1 MTLSSTSA
9 TSSPSS
15 WNGSTGST
23 RQPSTSSPSGAA
35 PFRVAAVGLTNPRGM
50 VWDDAGTMYVASGGM
65 GGDRLS
71 GPDRHI
77 EAPLGPYR
85 GGPTGQIYRVDRH
98 GLPSVF
104 VDGLPSTR
112 DQFRG
117 KQGVSD
123 VAWVDGRLYALIA
136 GAGQAHG
143 NPDSETGIIRIEAD
157 GSWEQIAGIGP
168 WHRAHPVPNKVPHYF
183 PEASLFAFTWNPAD
197 DAFWFSEANSN
208 YVGRITMSG
217 EISRVADLSAHN
229 DVLSGITPSPNGGV
243 YVGHM
248 SVVPY
253 AEGET
258 FVSEVLPDGTVR
270 PAWTGLTM
278 VAGLTHEADGTL
290 IATFMSTDNTVALP
304 HFRPNAGKVVRQ
316 TGPDRY
322 ETIARDLT
330 LPIKVEVGPDGWL
343 YVATPGIGADN
354 GSGIIVAIDPAA
366 RDLELSNATLLKAAE
381 QVRAA
386 GLVAEP
392 DLAPRRYPHEVVP
405 GEDLA

>member
-1 MTLSSTSA
+1 MTIPTSTD
-9 TSSPSS
+9 PSIP
-15 WNGSTGST
+15 TGS
-23 RQPSTSSPSGAA
+23 AH
-35 PFRVAAVGLTNPRGM
+35 FRIAAVGLTNPRGIA
-50 VWDDAGTMYVASGGM
+50 WDDAGNMFVASGGM

-85 GGPTGQIYRVDRH
+85 GGPTGQIYRITPA
-98 GLPSVF
+98 GEISVF

-123 VAWVDGRLYALIA
+123 VKWVDGKLYALIV

-143 NPDSETGIIRIEAD
+143 NPDSETGILRVEAD
-157 GSWEQIAGIGP
+157 GTWEQFAFIGP
-168 WHRAHPVPNKVPHYF
+168 WHRAHPVTAEVPHFF
-183 PEASLFAFTWNPAD
+183 PEASLFAFTWVPMDN
-197 DAFWFSEANSN
+197 AFWYSEANSN
-208 YVGRITMSG
+208 YVGRITMDG
-217 EISRVADLSAHN
+217 EITRVADLSAHN

-253 AEGET
+253 AEGQT

-270 PAWTGLTM
+270 RAWDGLTM
-278 VAGLTHEADGTL
+278 VAGLTQEANGDL
-290 IATFMSTDNTVALP
+290 IASFMSTGNTVALP
-304 HFRPNAGKVVRQ
+304 HFRPNAGKIVRR
-316 TGPDRY
+316 TGQDSFDV
-322 ETIARDLT
+322 IARDMT
-330 LPIKVEVGPDGWL
+330 LPIRVEVGPDGWL
-343 YVATPGIGADN
+343 YVSTPGIGADN

-366 RDLELSNATLLKAAE
+366 RDLDLSNSILLEAAE

-386 GLVAEP
+386 GMVLDP
-392 DLAPRRYPHEVVP
+392 DLAPRRYPHEIVP
-405 GEDLA
+405 GEDLT

>member
-1 MTLSSTSA
+1 MAL
-9 TSSPSS
+9 PSS
-15 WNGSTGST
+15 NTTTATPAGS
-23 RQPSTSSPSGAA
+23 PPY
-35 PFRVAAVGLTNPRGM
+35 RVAAVGLTNPRGIA
-50 VWDDAGTMYVASGGM
+50 WDDDGTMYVASGGM

-85 GGPTGQIYRVDRH
+85 GGPTGQIYKVDRN
-98 GLPSVF
+98 GIPSIF

-123 VAWVDGRLYALIA
+123 VKWVDGRLYALIV

-143 NPDSETGIIRIEAD
+143 NPDSETGLLRIEAD
-157 GSWEQIAGIGP
+157 GSWEQFAFIGP
-168 WHRAHPVPNKVPHYF
+168 WHRAHPVANDVPHYF

-197 DAFWFSEANSN
+197 NAFWFSEANSN
-208 YVGRITMSG
+208 YVGRITMDG

-270 PAWTGLTM
+270 RAWSGLTM
-278 VAGLTHEADGTL
+278 VAGLTQERNGTL
-290 IATFMSTDNTVALP
+290 VASFMSTDNTVALP
-304 HFRPNAGKVVRQ
+304 HFRPNAGKIVRQ
-316 TGPDRY
+316 MGPDSF
-322 ETIARDLT
+322 ETIARDMT
-330 LPIKVEVGPDGWL
+330 LPIRVEVGPDEWF
-343 YVATPGIGADN
+343 YVSTPGIGADN
-354 GSGIIVAIDPAA
+354 GSGIIVAINPAA
-366 RDLELSNATLLKAAE
+366 QNLELSNETLLEAAE

-386 GLVAEP
+386 GLVPNP
-392 DLAPRRYPHEVVP
+392 DLAPRRYPHEIVP
-405 GEDLA
+405 GEEPV